1 MVRLGLLRD
10 HDFRQLFTAD
20 TISQVGTQ
28 VTLLALPLVAVLTLD
43 ATALEVG
50 VLAAC
55 ETAAFLLVGLPAG
68 ALVDRR
74 RRRGTMIVAD
84 ILRTVLLASVPLAWW
99 AGQLQMPQ
107 LYVVGLLCGVCTVF
121 FDVSYQSYLP
131 FLVGKE
137 HLVEGNARLEMVR
150 STSQIGGPTVAG
162 GLIKLLGGP
171 MAIAV
176 DAASYLVSALFL
188 WRIRKIEPQPERKAD
203 RHLGREIMEGLRFV
217 LGNRLLRAISMC
229 TATGNFFGSI
239 FNAMLI
245 IYLARDLALSP
256 TVIGLWFSVTGL
268 GALAGAFLVG
278 PFVRWFGQGPAMWIS
293 MLGATLGLLLVPLA
307 QADWRLWLAAL
318 GNVAF
323 GVGVVVYNVTQV
335 SFRQLVTPDELL
347 GRMNATMRC
356 IVWGTMPIGGL
367 VGGVLGTTLGVHQT
381 LWISCAGSLIS
392 VVPLVLSP
400 LRKLRELTS
409 APSAGTEAVRK

>member
-1 MVRLGLLRD
+1 MRLGLLRD
-10 HDFRQLFTAD
+10 HDFRLLFTAD

-68 ALVDRR
+68 ALVDRL

-84 ILRTVLLASVPLAWW
+84 VLRAALLASVPLAWW
-99 AGQLQMPQ
+99 MDQLRMPQ

-121 FDVSYQSYLP
+121 FDVAYQSYLP

-162 GLIKLLGGP
+162 GLVKLLGGP
-171 MAIAV
+171 WAIAT
-176 DAASYLVSALFL
+176 DAASYLVSALAL
-188 WRIRKIEPQPERKAD
+188 WRIRKIEDRPVRKAD
-203 RHLGREIMEGLRFV
+203 AHLGREIMEGLRFV

-229 TATGNFFGSI
+229 TGTGNFFGSI
-239 FNAMLI
+239 FNVMLI

-256 TVIGLWFSVTGL
+256 SLIGVFFSVTGL

-293 MLGATLGLLLVPLA
+293 MLGASLGGLLVPFA
-307 QADWRLWLAAL
+307 QADWRLWLAAFGMIL
-318 GNVAF
+318 F

-335 SFRQLVTPDELL
+335 SFRQQITPDALL
-347 GRMNATMRC
+347 GRMNATMRF

-367 VGGVLGTTLGVHQT
+367 VGGLLGAAIGVHPT
-381 LWISCAGSLIS
+381 IWLACAGELLS

-409 APSAGTEAVRK
+409 APSAGTEVVRK